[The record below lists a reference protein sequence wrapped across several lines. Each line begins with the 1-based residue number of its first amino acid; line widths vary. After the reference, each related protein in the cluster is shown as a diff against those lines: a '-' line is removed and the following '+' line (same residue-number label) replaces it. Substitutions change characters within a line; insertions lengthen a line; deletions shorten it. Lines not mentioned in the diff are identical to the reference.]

1 MGQIRPVVIT
11 VTPIEIISSCTC
23 VTEEIIC
30 PHVLSSPCVSMQA
43 QAQRLGC
50 RGETS
55 CTVWNKLSFHHT
67 GFMSTWWKE
76 SVRTTSISCCSF
88 QCPGGSW
95 QNWTTYQKQ
104 FRVAAPLSRYEKGPA
119 CPPLLRPLLGDP
131 PLFSA
136 DWKAS
141 ASTSGFGTS
150 CAVDNCL
157 PGQNVHFWP
166 NKQMSK
172 AHTVQTTRQRTC
184 LQKVLGDIL
193 CSFTKVNE
201 LLWASRRL
209 VLHLQGALES
219 WAGLVK
225 KTEYWSL
232 HPQSFWF
239 NRFGIR
245 AWEFSYLTPQIILML
260 LVQIPYFKNHCCRCW
275 VTL

>member
-30 PHVLSSPCVSMQA
+30 PHVLSSPCVSMQV

-95 QNWTTYQKQ
+95 QTWNTYQKQ
-104 FRVAAPLSRYEKGPA
+104 FRVAAPLSSYEKRPA

-131 PLFSA
+131 PLFFS
-136 DWKAS
+136 WLE
-141 ASTSGFGTS
+141 GQ
-150 CAVDNCL
+150 CL
-157 PGQNVHFWP
+157 NIRFWH
-166 NKQMSK
+166 QLCC
-172 AHTVQTTRQRTC
+172 RQ
-184 LQKVLGDIL
+184 L
-193 CSFTKVNE
+193 S
-201 LLWASRRL
+201 
-209 VLHLQGALES
+209 S
-219 WAGLVK
+219 WAECSLLTKQTNVQGTHSPNHWPEDMF
-225 KTEYWSL
+225 TESPGGYTLLL
-232 HPQSFWF
+232 HKSEWTFVS
-239 NRFGIR
+239 I
-245 AWEFSYLTPQIILML
+245 
-260 LVQIPYFKNHCCRCW
+260 
-275 VTL
+275 